1 MITTL
6 TLDKRL
12 RDKQLRS
19 GELSQEELVTHLGQL
34 PDLSENVRFRKTE
47 AELAAEAAE
56 AAEAAKA
63 AEVAEATEAAEG
75 VVHEQVDN

>member
-19 GELSQEELVTHLGQL
+19 GELSQEELTTHLGQL
-34 PDLSENVRFRKTE
+34 PDLSGNVRYRKTE
-47 AELAAEAAE
+47 AELIAEREAAEREATEAAE
-56 AAEAAKA
+56 AAEGAND
-63 AEVAEATEAAEG
+63 
-75 VVHEQVDN
+75 EQVNS